1 MLMEATEMEISLDV
15 DTFSLKRET
24 SPDNMGSNSLP
35 RIERWLQMRLLLLLL
50 LCGQK
55 RLYILLLAGEDCRR
69 LLGGAEQH
77 SWRAGLV
84 KRLIKPP

>member
-50 LCGQK
+50 CGQK